1 MDENVSL
8 EFQNGGN
15 FGAFFQYILLQR
27 TVNLT
32 DVSFSVQD
40 FKEHYTRDLC
50 AYLESIWAYISFQ
63 YRLSLKSHK
72 NQGVQIKKMALRT
85 PWDINWR
92 W

>member
-8 EFQNGGN
+8 EFQNRGN
-15 FGAFFQYILLQR
+15 LGAFFQDILLQR

-50 AYLESIWAYISFQ
+50 AHLENIWAYISFQ
-63 YRLSLKSHK
+63 YRLSLKVTK
-72 NQGVQIKKMALRT
+72 IRGCK
-85 PWDINWR
+85 
-92 W
+92 